1 MKIKLEYPYNTQWT
15 QGYVVINRDNR
26 RTLLLINGKK
36 RSCTQYARYLLA
48 VKLGRFLKKEETV
61 DHIDGDKTND
71 DINNLQILSLKENI
85 RKSQKKPDFILVC
98 PVCKRKF
105 TVARTKVSG
114 REKKRKIKMG
124 ELCCSRKCGGKFS
137 HITFLRNKKGEYLNR

>member
-1 MKIKLEYPYNTQWT
+1 MKVKLEYPYNTQWK

-26 RTLLLINGKK
+26 RTLLLINGGK
-36 RSCTQYARYLLA
+36 RSSTQYARYLLSI
-48 VKLGRFLKKEETV
+48 KLGRFLKKEETV

-71 DINNLQILSLKENI
+71 DINNLQILSIKENV

-98 PVCKRKF
+98 PVCKCKF
-105 TVARTKVSG
+105 TASRTKVSG

-124 ELCCSRKCGGKFS
+124 EMCCSRKCGGKFG
-137 HITFLRNKKGEYLNR
+137 HITFLRKKKGEYLNR